1 MPMSVPMSVPMI
13 VVPAIAVVVIVVVVV
28 VARRPMLALIATLPH
43 TTMILVLVIILAL
56 VLVPGECGAEVVR
69 GVGDE
74 QASAGRPVL
83 LRVAR
88 LALIRLGRGGDEC

>member
-28 VARRPMLALIATLPH
+28 TRRPMLALIATLPH